1 MKIILSKL
9 ELYKFQISNK
19 FYDPLIKY
27 LLRSYNNIFNH
38 LVIINEEKIA
48 MHFNSSID
56 DVKILLNKLNQLEV
70 LEYQQ
75 KNNFNQLIFM
85 QQRIDIGIM
94 NLNKENGNKEKNMIL
109 VN

>member
-1 MKIILSKL
+1 
-9 ELYKFQISNK
+9 
-19 FYDPLIKY
+19 
-27 LLRSYNNIFNH
+27 
-38 LVIINEEKIA
+38 

-75 KNNFNQLIFM
+75 KQFNQLIFM

-94 NLNKENGNKEKNMIL
+94 NQQKKWEERKNMIL